1 MERGTVS
8 GVPHGQSTAGLLGG
22 WNSLCSHPNLFQR
35 SEQCQVEFE
44 SETISTQRS
53 LLLSSLSRRFMLQ
66 TQGSGPFCSSMDISQ
81 KLSECRI
88 RLQYCWERL
97 SYDTVHYYCLG
108 HSLGA
113 AGGDMGQSNLG
124 TVPGEV
130 IGTPVVHVPVILSL
144 FYELG
149 TGLFKDTHTNLGRQ
163 PMSCGMEESS
173 SPLKSALHLTR
184 CSQAFF
190 LDLL

>member
-8 GVPHGQSTAGLLGG
+8 GVPHGQSTGGLLGG

-35 SEQCQVEFE
+35 PEQCQVEFE

-66 TQGSGPFCSSMDISQ
+66 TQGSGPFCSSMNISQ
-81 KLSECRI
+81 KRSERGI
-88 RLQYCWERL
+88 RLQSRKSVLWYRTLLLPGTLTGGCRRRHGAEWFRNSARWGDWDTCCACA
-97 SYDTVHYYCLG
+97 SYPLPFLWIRYRPLQRH
-108 HSLGA
+108 
-113 AGGDMGQSNLG
+113 
-124 TVPGEV
+124 
-130 IGTPVVHVPVILSL
+130 
-144 FYELG
+144 
-149 TGLFKDTHTNLGRQ
+149 THTNLGRQ
-163 PMSCGMEESS
+163 PMGCGMEESS

-184 CSQAFF
+184 CSQEFF